1 MGASPRLLPATY
13 APYSRQLIKGLRLR
27 ASKSS
32 QSLLAHSLHFGSLRQ
47 HHEWG
52 EFMRRFTTSR
62 VNTKVCVRL
71 VLGLLA
77 FTTILA
83 GWASAQSDNQ
93 ALSPS
98 RVGEGCLLY
107 RSPLSGRYETVP
119 LVHTDVALDIR
130 GVVATATVTQQYV
143 NNTNEPIE
151 AVYVFPLPHD
161 AAVYDMEIRIGNRV
175 IRSMIRERE
184 EAKRTYEAAKSE
196 GKRAAL
202 VEEERPNIFTA
213 SVANLMP
220 SDHVDVRLRYIEP
233 LRWEQSRVRLVFP
246 MVVGPRYITGTDA
259 VGHDGTGWAADSDA
273 VPDASRITPP
283 VRNPETRS
291 GHDISIAVDLDA
303 GFEFSSIKSMSHEIT
318 LRRLADGRQHIELAT
333 GTTIPNRDFVLEVQQ
348 AESSQPKTAL
358 FLSPA
363 TDSGETHFLLTA
375 FPPTAQPTKRVPVEM
390 LYLIDISGSMAGT
403 SIQQAREA
411 LLQALDRLTPGDRFG
426 IVAFNNDFYE
436 FASQPLIASPEN
448 VEAGRRYVRGLE
460 AGGGTEM
467 LPALLRLM
475 RKPGASG
482 YVRHIILLTDGDL
495 GNEEQIFAALR
506 QDLGNARLSTVAIGS
521 APNFFLASKMAQFGR
536 GSFIHIADV
545 SEIRGQMGRLLETIE
560 SPVLTDVKLS
570 FEGVELSE
578 VYPQRLPD
586 LFLRQPLLIFGR
598 ISQGRKGVI
607 HLTARTGDQPYEA
620 SFPFDASTASFH
632 PGITTLWA
640 RQRVEDLMD
649 LWRSSDEDAR
659 AKVQAIIIAHAIRYR
674 LVTRF
679 TSLVAVEEVVANVG
693 GESRTVAV
701 PTELPAGMQLDKVFG
716 APATGTPDAFLEML
730 GVTLLLMGILMAIL
744 LHILQRRMARK
755 AEAAS

>member
-1 MGASPRLLPATY
+1 
-13 APYSRQLIKGLRLR
+13 
-27 ASKSS
+27 
-32 QSLLAHSLHFGSLRQ
+32 
-47 HHEWG
+47 
-52 EFMRRFTTSR
+52 MRRLSGNY
-62 VNTKVCVRL
+62 VNQSVCQRFV
-71 VLGLLA
+71 VALLA
-77 FTTILA
+77 FVTIFA
-83 GWASAQSDNQ
+83 GWAPGQSSDDG
-93 ALSPS
+93 ALTPS

-119 LVHTDVALDIR
+119 LVHTDVALDVR
-130 GVVATATVTQQYV
+130 GLVAAATVTQQYV

-175 IRSMIRERE
+175 IRSVIRERE

-220 SDHVDVRLRYIEP
+220 ADHVDVRLRYVEP
-233 LRWEQSRVRLVFP
+233 LRWEESRVRLVFP
-246 MVVGPRYITGTDA
+246 MVVGPRYITGVEG
-259 VGHDGTGWAADSDA
+259 VGHDGTGWAFDTDA

-283 VRNPETRS
+283 VRNPETRP
-291 GHDISIAVDLDA
+291 GHDISLAVDLDA
-303 GFEFSSIKSMSHEIT
+303 GFEFSSIKSVSHEIAV
-318 LRRLADGRQHIELAT
+318 RRLADGRQHIELAS
-333 GTTIPNRDFVLEVQQ
+333 GATIPNKDFVLEVQQ
-348 AESSQPKTAL
+348 AQSTQPKTSL

-363 TDSGETHFLLTA
+363 GDSDETHFLLTA
-375 FPPTAQPTKRVPVEM
+375 FPPTVQPTKRVPVEM

-411 LLQALDRLTPGDRFG
+411 LLQALDRLTPADRFG
-426 IVAFNNDFYE
+426 IVAFNHSYYE

-448 VEAGRRYVRGLE
+448 VAAGRSYVQGLE

-467 LPALLRLM
+467 LPALLHVMQKRQV
-475 RKPGASG
+475 SG
-482 YVRHIILLTDGDL
+482 YLRHIVLLTDGDL

-506 QDLGNARLSTVAIGS
+506 HDLGNARLYTVAIGS
-521 APNFFLASKMAQFGR
+521 APNFFLATKMAQFGR
-536 GSFIHIADV
+536 GSFTHIADI
-545 SEIRGQMGRLLETIE
+545 SEIREQMGKLLETIE

-570 FEGVELSE
+570 FEGVELAE
-578 VYPQRLPD
+578 VYPQRPPD

-598 ISQGRKGVI
+598 ISQGRKGTV
-607 HLTARTGDQPYEA
+607 HLTAHAGDQPYEA
-620 SFPFDASTASFH
+620 SFAFDASTASFH

-649 LWRSSDEDAR
+649 LWRTSDEDAR
-659 AKVQAIIIAHAIRYR
+659 ENLRASLIAHAIRYR

-716 APATGTPDAFLEML
+716 APATGTADEFLEIL
-730 GVTLLLMGILMAIL
+730 GLVLLVIGIVLWVLISFV
-744 LHILQRRMARK
+744 QGRMARK
-755 AEAAS
+755 SEAAS